1 MKPLFYSCFSFAFS
15 KCLRFQAAGLVL
27 ALGSTAWLPAMAQTV
42 PLVVQTTLSNGMT
55 LIVQPDRR
63 APTAVHMLWVRAG
76 SMDETDGTT
85 GVAHVLEHMLFKG
98 TALQKPGDFSRQVA
112 ALGGRENAFTSRDA
126 TGYHQQIPASQL
138 ETVMRLEADRFAGN
152 QWADEEFVR
161 EIEVVKEERRA
172 RTEDSV
178 QSRMFEQA
186 QATVFVASPYR
197 RPIVGWMNDLESMTP
212 QDVRDFYR
220 RWYAPGNA
228 AIVVAGDVD
237 VRQVQQWAEKYYG
250 VIAARPVP
258 QRKPQ
263 TEPVQSGIKRLDFKG
278 VSSQAAVAMFFKTP
292 SLAPADLHRF
302 VPDNRALPDLL
313 TLGTSNTSQ
322 RRAEFAPSPTAAAS
336 RDALSLVMLSMVL
349 SDSSSA
355 RLNRALVQGS
365 DGSTSGSLEAGQRI
379 AIRASAASGL
389 IGRGPQLFVLEGVP
403 ILHRNTQL
411 LADALRR
418 QVAIIA
424 TSGVSDAELT
434 RIKIQWIAS
443 ETYKLD
449 SVYSQASELGSNWVQ
464 GLPMDASARLVQL
477 LLDITS
483 ADVQAAAGKY
493 FGDDQMTMAVLMPQ
507 APDPN
512 AQPRPPAAAAGTSR
526 HGVAP

>member
-1 MKPLFYSCFSFAFS
+1 MKPFFYSFLTLPLS
-15 KCLRFQAAGLVL
+15 KRLRFQASKLVMTL
-27 ALGSTAWLPAMAQTV
+27 VSTTVLPAMAQTV

-112 ALGGRENAFTSRDA
+112 ALGGRDNAFTSRDA

-161 EIEVVKEERRA
+161 EIEVVKEERRS

-178 QSRMFEQA
+178 QSRMAEQA
-186 QATVFVASPYR
+186 LATVFVASPYR
-197 RPIVGWMNDLESMTP
+197 RPIEGWMNDLEAMTP

-258 QRKPQ
+258 LRKPQ
-263 TEPVQSGIKRLDFKG
+263 AEPVQSGIKRLDFKG

-336 RDALSLVMLSMVL
+336 REALSLVMLSMVL
-349 SDSSSA
+349 SGSSSA

-365 DGSTSGSLEAGQRI
+365 DSSTSGSLEAGQRI

-403 ILHRNTQL
+403 IQLRNTQL

-477 LLDITS
+477 LLGITS
-483 ADVQAAAGKY
+483 ADVQAVASKY
-493 FGDDQMTMAVLMPQ
+493 FGDDQMTMAVLVPQ
-507 APDPN
+507 PPDPN
-512 AQPRPPAAAAGTSR
+512 AQPRPPAASAGASR